1 MQRRGFNK
9 DDVTYVSLS
18 EKVRP
23 ECDGLVITHLKR
35 KDALWAIYLARV
47 PSVGGVPTN
56 LFNIPNRRA
65 DVRKRP

>member
-1 MQRRGFNK
+1 MTGRGV
-9 DDVTYVSLS
+9 DAY
-18 EKVRP
+18 
-23 ECDGLVITHLKR
+23 LKR